1 MVLLADRTVRFERNF
16 PRPMKR
22 AKIIIPLLLL
32 LVAILAIVFR
42 EWRKPPED
50 PGTWTEE
57 GAWYKGNTHTH
68 SLWSD
73 GNDFPDMIVDWYKE
87 QGYHFLALSD
97 HNVLSR
103 GEKWM
108 PLSQVE
114 KRRKTGDHGTMAH
127 YLERFGED
135 WVETRGETGS
145 EEVRLKTLE
154 EIRPRFEEDGIFLL
168 IEAEEITDQF
178 KQFPVH
184 INAINVGEPITPQ
197 HGDSVVETMRNNLRM
212 VKEQSERLGRPIL
225 THLNH
230 PNFHWAITPQQL
242 AEVVEEQFFE
252 VYNGH
257 PGINHLGDADRP
269 SDEAIWDMAN
279 TLRLLVHE
287 APPLFGVATDD
298 SHHYHGGEVSPGRGW
313 VMVWAAALE
322 ADQLVEAMQK
332 GEFYSSSGV
341 VLEKVEYDRGTR
353 KHRVKITA
361 EEDVTYETKF
371 IGTRRSTPEVTGEV
385 FETITGKEAEYHL
398 TGDELYVRAVVTSS
412 RPHENPSYPHQREQ
426 AWTQPI
432 GWRK

>member
-1 MVLLADRTVRFERNF
+1 
-16 PRPMKR
+16 MKK
-22 AKIIIPLLLL
+22 AKIFIPLLLL
-32 LVAILAIVFR
+32 LVTIIAIVFR
-42 EWRKPPED
+42 ESRKPEVVSN
-50 PGTWTEE
+50 TWVKE

-73 GNDFPDMIVDWYKE
+73 GNDFPEMIVDWYKD
-87 QGYHFLALSD
+87 QDYDFLALSD

-108 PLSQVE
+108 SLEQIE
-114 KRRKTGDHGTMAH
+114 KRRKVGGQGTMDR
-127 YLERFGED
+127 YQRRFGAD
-135 WVETRGETGS
+135 WVEIRGEPGS

-154 EIRPRFEEDGIFLL
+154 EIRPHFEEKEQFLL
-168 IEAEEITDQF
+168 IEAEEITDKFRQY
-178 KQFPVH
+178 PVH
-184 INAINVGEPITPQ
+184 INAINLGEPIAPQ
-197 HGDSVVETMRNNLRM
+197 GGDSIVETMRNNLRM

-269 SDEAIWDMAN
+269 GDEAIWDIAN
-279 TLRLLVHE
+279 TLRLLVHD

-298 SHHYHGGEVSPGRGW
+298 SHHYHGGKVSPGRGW
-313 VMVWAAALE
+313 VMVWASALE
-322 ADQLVEAMQK
+322 ADQLVVAMEK

-341 VLEKVEYDRGTR
+341 TLEEVEFDHKTR
-353 KHRVKITA
+353 KHRLNMKAIEGVS
-361 EEDVTYETKF
+361 YETKF
-371 IGTRRSTPEVTGEV
+371 IGTRRSTPDTTGEI
-385 FETITGKEAEYHL
+385 FETITGNTAEYQL

-412 RPHENPSYPHQREQ
+412 HVHNNPSYPGQYQQ

>member
-1 MVLLADRTVRFERNF
+1 
-16 PRPMKR
+16 MKR
-22 AKIIIPLLLL
+22 AKIIIPLLILL
-32 LVAILAIVFR
+32 GAILTVVFR
-42 EWRKPPED
+42 EWRKPEKPSETWVQE
-50 PGTWTEE
+50 GT
-57 GAWYKGNTHTH
+57 WYKGNTHTH

-73 GNDFPDMIVDWYKE
+73 GNDFPEMIVDWYKD
-87 QGYHFLALSD
+87 QDYDFLALSD

-108 PLSQVE
+108 PLNQIE
-114 KRRKTGDHGTMAH
+114 KRRKVGGQGTMDR
-127 YLERFGED
+127 YQRRFGAD
-135 WVETRGETGS
+135 WVEIRGESGS

-154 EIRPRFEEDGIFLL
+154 EIRPHFEEKEEFLL
-168 IEAEEITDQF
+168 IEAEEITDKFRQY
-178 KQFPVH
+178 PVH
-184 INAINVGEPITPQ
+184 INAINLGEPITPQ
-197 HGDSVVETMRNNLRM
+197 GGDSVVETMRNNLRM

-257 PGINHLGDADRP
+257 PGINHLGDAERP
-269 SDEAIWDMAN
+269 GDEAIWDIAN
-279 TLRLLVHE
+279 TLRILTHD

-313 VMVWAAALE
+313 VMVWAPALE
-322 ADQLVEAMQK
+322 ADQLVEAMEK

-341 VLEKVEYDRGTR
+341 TLEKVEFDEGTR
-353 KHRVKITA
+353 IHRLNMKTV
-361 EEDVTYETKF
+361 EGVTYETKF
-371 IGTRRSTPEVTGEV
+371 IGTRRSTPNTTGEI
-385 FETITGKEAEYHL
+385 FETITGNSAEYQL

-412 RPHENPSYPHQREQ
+412 HAHKNPSYPGQHQQ